1 MTNQPRKLDLGKNL
15 REPVLD
21 SGLGIMMAIIQDL
34 QTSIIP
40 GIQIRAQSRILDTNN
55 EVGKAIIPE
64 LEIIVAVAAIRTC
77 KGAVTNAIPTSPSV
91 DKRSIGIQ
99 TDNQN
104 LLNHYLSPPGKK
116 KLY

>member
-1 MTNQPRKLDLGKNL
+1 
-15 REPVLD
+15 
-21 SGLGIMMAIIQDL
+21 MMAIIQDL

-40 GIQIRAQSRILDTNN
+40 GIQIRTQSRILGTN

-91 DKRSIGIQ
+91 DKKSIGIQ
-99 TDNQN
+99 TDNQIC
-104 LLNHYLSPPGKK
+104 
-116 KLY
+116 